1 MQTETNTIKGEQ
13 SILSTIGDLRE
24 NLNNNGDTLVSEDN
38 VNEFISFLES
48 KEQYLDTGL
57 GAFHT
62 DDHSNW

>member
-24 NLNNNGDTLVSEDN
+24 NLNKNGDTLVSEDN